1 MPSFPSHCNDLLQW
15 KLTGQIFPPR
25 CTLTAWMEK
34 AFNTWLVKLI
44 WRKWCGVW
52 YEPTGRHV
60 LLTGSADQ
68 RRWAVSESTQQ
79 ADPPIA
85 AHRSRH
91 PSRISMDFPWL
102 ASIDELWPNSFRKE
116 ITSYKGHDVSWGL
129 PWPWGSFPYIA
140 STDVFCKLLPPIL
153 LHCQCLPQW
162 RWRTMGVEGSRWN
175 WFYLLRPSF
184 DRIFSAH
191 TETSRQE
198 SWYSNYPVAWH
209 LQTNL
214 QKISP
219 WKVSR
224 STASTVI
231 VKLPLENYRVLLSPN
246 EYPLF
251 LFWKK

>member
-1 MPSFPSHCNDLLQW
+1 MNPQGGTSCWPAVLTSGGERWVRAPSRPIRRS
-15 KLTGQIFPPR
+15 P
-25 CTLTAWMEK
+25 LTAHVTPR
-34 AFNTWLVKLI
+34 AFLWISRGSHLLMNYDRTASGKKSPAIKVTMCL
-44 WRKWCGVW
+44 GVFPGL
-52 YEPTGRHV
+52 EGVSPI
-60 LLTGSADQ
+60 LL
-68 RRWAVSESTQQ
+68 
-79 ADPPIA
+79 
-85 AHRSRH
+85 
-91 PSRISMDFPWL
+91 
-102 ASIDELWPNSFRKE
+102 
-116 ITSYKGHDVSWGL
+116 
-129 PWPWGSFPYIA
+129 
-140 STDVFCKLLPPIL
+140 LLMFSVNYCPPIL